1 MTENRQT
8 QNVIK
13 QMLFFLSS
21 KTVDVY
27 IQKVYKQYTNV
38 DHKLAILITNNNNYN
53 YIYRL
58 YINNDLYYN
67 AYIITE
73 ICIMPIRCIL

>member
-53 YIYRL
+53 YIYIG
-58 YINNDLYYN
+58 YIL
-67 AYIITE
+67 IITY
-73 ICIMPIRCIL
+73 ITTHI